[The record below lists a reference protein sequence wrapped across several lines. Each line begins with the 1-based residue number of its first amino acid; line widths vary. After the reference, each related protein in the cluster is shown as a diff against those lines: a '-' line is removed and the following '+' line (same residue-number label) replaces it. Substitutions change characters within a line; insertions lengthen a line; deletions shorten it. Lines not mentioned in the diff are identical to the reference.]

1 MKNEGAIFIQHKWYK
16 TMKGSDVMKK
26 IGLLGGMSWE
36 SSLEYYRIIN
46 ELVKSK
52 LGGVHSAKC
61 LLHSFDFHEIER
73 LQHRGEWETLK
84 KLMVKEAN
92 NLKAAGAEF
101 IVICTNTM
109 HLMAPDIE
117 QNTGLKVIH
126 IADATADEIIKKN
139 VSKVLLL
146 GTKFTME
153 SSFYR
158 DRLENKGI
166 EVLTP
171 DKLDQQIIHDIIYN
185 ELILGVLNMESKQSY
200 INIINKAIK
209 KGVTGVVLGCTEI
222 PLLIKQDDVNIEVF
236 DTTVIHSRAA
246 VDYAIYE

>member
-1 MKNEGAIFIQHKWYK
+1 
-16 TMKGSDVMKK
+16 
-26 IGLLGGMSWE
+26 
-36 SSLEYYRIIN
+36 
-46 ELVKSK
+46 
-52 LGGVHSAKC
+52 
-61 LLHSFDFHEIER
+61 
-73 LQHRGEWETLK
+73 
-84 KLMVKEAN
+84 MVKEAN

-200 INIINKAIK
+200 INIINKAIE

-236 DTTVIHSRAA
+236 DTTVIHARAA